1 MKQMTFSIGRV
12 LQLTLET
19 EPPRFGLAPDE
30 LFGLALRDNPNRAF
44 LFVSRV
50 LGKHIPI
57 HPIGLPTAGR
67 LISLAMEGAPDTEA
81 EGWLRVLNGEDEA
94 TFPELME
101 RLGRERIFIP
111 PEEST
116 LFIGFAETATGLGRA
131 VADCYTGACAYVS
144 TTRLDIGASNPLTFE
159 ESHSHARTHLL
170 HLSDAEK
177 YKRVVIIDD
186 EFTTGRT
193 ALRLAEML
201 HKKYGIKRFILL
213 SLLDWTD
220 GSERS
225 ALEERTGAE
234 IKQVSLLHGRVA
246 EAIRT
251 GIPGNGLDD
260 WRGKACPP
268 AHIREASHG
277 IPMGR
282 TPLMPDALEKSRRFC
297 KGLAEEL
304 GRADLDTLFLGTGE
318 LIYEPMLIAGY
329 CGAQAFHSS
338 TQSPIYA
345 IPGTATES
353 GVHFDPAEQYSGA
366 GYLYNVPE
374 GKYRKAFIFAEAKA
388 FRREG
393 LDQLADWLHGRGCEM
408 VEVVAL

>member
-1 MKQMTFSIGRV
+1 MKQMTFPIGRA
-12 LQLTLET
+12 LRLTLET
-19 EPPRFGLAPDE
+19 KPPRFGLAPE
-30 LFGLALRDNPNRAF
+30 RLFGLALRDNPNRAF

-57 HPIGLPTAGR
+57 RPIVLPAAGR
-67 LISLAMEGAPDTEA
+67 LLSLAMEGAPDAEA
-81 EGWLRVLNGEDEA
+81 EGWLKVLYGEDGA
-94 TFPELME
+94 SFPELME

-111 PEEST
+111 PEEPT

-131 VADCYTGACAYVS
+131 VAGCYTGSCAYVS
-144 TTRLDIGASNPLTFE
+144 TTRLDIGAPAPLTFE

-170 HLSDAEK
+170 HLPDVEG
-177 YKRVVIIDD
+177 YKRAVIIDD

-201 HKKYGIKRFILL
+201 HKEYGIKRFTLL

-220 GSERS
+220 GSERR
-225 ALEERTGAE
+225 ALEGRTG
-234 IKQVSLLHGRVA
+234 IKIGQVSLMHGRVV

-251 GIPGNGLDD
+251 GTTGNGLDD

-268 AHIREASHG
+268 AHIRGASQG

-282 TPLMPDALEKSRRFC
+282 TLLMPDALEESRRFC
-297 KGLAEEL
+297 KGIAEGL
-304 GRADLDTLFLGTGE
+304 GQADADTLFLGTGE
-318 LIYEPMLIAGY
+318 FIYEPALIAGY
-329 CGAQAFHSS
+329 CGAEAFHSS
-338 TQSPIYA
+338 TQSPVHA
-345 IPGTATES
+345 IPGTAIES
-353 GVHFDPAEQYSGA
+353 GVHFDPAERYSGA

-374 GKYRKAFIFAEAKA
+374 GKYRNAFIFAEAKA
-388 FRREG
+388 LQREG
-393 LDQLADWLHGRGCEM
+393 LDQLADWLHWKGCEM